1 MTRKSRI
8 GAVAVAGW
16 VLLSGGAATTQ
27 AQPADALKCAAAKL
41 KAVGKDWQQ
50 KLKCYG
56 KAVKD
61 GDPVEG
67 ECLTKAENKTS
78 DAFAKAE
85 AKGGCATDANLFDL
99 NNDAVPDG
107 MVQSILNQADNGF
120 AIGSS
125 VVYRGIEG
133 PVVPAGNQGVV
144 AEATPNPATASKCT
158 QKKLGA
164 LGKFAAALYKCE
176 SKEAKKN
183 LPDDAE
189 CVDKAVGKFNDKVAK
204 EEEPGNDCQ
213 TTGDGEFLSGEVFR
227 TFLRI
232 VPSIPRF
239 DGCGNGLITTGE
251 TCDDGNT
258 AHFDSCP
265 SDCTIDACTPTAN
278 PRPVTVVINDV
289 NVASVTIELDYPE
302 GKVSL
307 PGTGF
312 EGDVTNL
319 TAGVMD
325 SLDFDHAIRIVV
337 SDAAAFGQTQM
348 AQLDFVDCSVG
359 GPPVVGDFP
368 CTVTGAFGA
377 GGTPNLTAS
386 TTCTVT
392 IP

>member
-1 MTRKSRI
+1 MTRKLRI
-8 GAVAVAGW
+8 GVVALAGSM
-16 VLLSGGAATTQ
+16 LLAGGATGAR
-27 AQPADALKCAAAKL
+27 AQSGDALKCAAAKL
-41 KAVGKDWQQ
+41 KAVGKDWQK
-50 KLKCYG
+50 KLKCHG

-61 GDPVEG
+61 GAAVDG
-67 ECLTKAENKTS
+67 ECLTKAETKTS

-85 AKGGCATDANLFDL
+85 AKGGCATDGNLFDL
-99 NNDAVPDG
+99 NNDSVPDG
-107 MVQSILNQADNGF
+107 MVQSVLNQTNNGF
-120 AIGSS
+120 SIGSS
-125 VVYRGIEG
+125 VIYRGIDG
-133 PVVPAGNQGVV
+133 PVVSAVNEGVV
-144 AEATPNPATASKCT
+144 ATAVPSPSTPSKCAD
-158 QKKLGA
+158 KKLGA

-189 CVDKAVGKFNDKVAK
+189 CVDKAIAKFNGKVAK

-213 TTGDGEFLSGEVFR
+213 TTGDGEFLSGEIFR
-227 TFLRI
+227 TFLRV

-239 DGCGNGLITTGE
+239 DGCGNTLITPGE
-251 TCDDGNT
+251 SCDDGNT

-278 PRPVTVVINDV
+278 PRPVTVVINDMS
-289 NVASVTIELDYPE
+289 VASLTIELDYPE

-337 SDAAAFGQTQM
+337 SDAASLGQTDI
-348 AQLDFVDCSVG
+348 AQLNFVDCSVG
-359 GPPVVGDFP
+359 GPPVVGDFA
-368 CTVTGAFGA
+368 CTVTGAFGP
-377 GGTPNLTAS
+377 GGTPDLTAS